1 MSEAHISRYRIPT
14 ITIWREQDTILFF
27 SETYSLGDDP
37 GWIYFYM
44 TMSVRISM
52 TNGGN
57 LIIKTG
63 ITPFFYCTIN
73 K

>member
-1 MSEAHISRYRIPT
+1 M
-14 ITIWREQDTILFF
+14 LFF

-57 LIIKTG
+57 LII
-63 ITPFFYCTIN
+63 ITETT
-73 K
+73 